1 MNLPTE
7 NIFASGSSSNGFS
20 TPPQI
25 RRSPQLPPLTQGRKF
40 TNLTDDEDDSDDEK
54 DTNPLNSLLIHG
66 IKKIKTFDPD
76 LLEDEDDDDE
86 QLKITIDT
94 SNFGIKKYST
104 ELFPCKITGSKRILP
119 MEHETEL
126 KRVRNDFVVEE
137 IKHEIENKYSEL
149 IYLEAVGMIRMMR
162 KSKHRGVTSSNFQSG
177 SSTTNDISSTD
188 SALSLPVGS
197 NNYWERSTRLKLS
210 YRIRR
215 EDNDIQ
221 FALIIYEHVTKNPTT
236 RRNLMVE
243 FKSTKSRSSE
253 KIKNH
258 LKSDKKMICASKKS
272 LRF

>member
-1 MNLPTE
+1 M
-7 NIFASGSSSNGFS
+7 
-20 TPPQI
+20 
-25 RRSPQLPPLTQGRKF
+25 PPLTQGRKF
-40 TNLTDDEDDSDDEK
+40 INLTDDEDESDVEEDSK
-54 DTNPLNSLLIHG
+54 TLNNLLIHG

-76 LLEDEDDDDE
+76 LLEDDDDDDE

-104 ELFPCKITGSKRILP
+104 ELFPCKITTGSKRILP
-119 MEHETEL
+119 MENETEL
-126 KRVRNDFVVEE
+126 KKVKNDFVVEE

-177 SSTTNDISSTD
+177 SSTTNDIQLSD

-221 FALIIYEHVTKNPTT
+221 FALIIYEHVTKNPAT

-253 KIKNH
+253 KLKNH
-258 LKSDKKMICASKKS
+258 LKSDKKVISSSKKS

>member
-1 MNLPTE
+1 M
-7 NIFASGSSSNGFS
+7 
-20 TPPQI
+20 
-25 RRSPQLPPLTQGRKF
+25 PPLTQGRKF
-40 TNLTDDEDDSDDEK
+40 ANLTDDEDDSDDEK
-54 DTNPLNSLLIHG
+54 DTNQLNSLLIHG
-66 IKKIKTFDPD
+66 IKQIKTFDPD
-76 LLEDEDDDDE
+76 LLEDEEYDDE

-104 ELFPCKITGSKRILP
+104 ELFPCKITTGSKRIHPL
-119 MEHETEL
+119 ENETEL
-126 KRVRNDFVVEE
+126 KRVKNDFVVEE
-137 IKHEIENKYSEL
+137 IKHENKYSEL

-177 SSTTNDISSTD
+177 SSTTNDVTSTD

-221 FALIIYEHVTKNPTT
+221 FALIIYEHVTKNPAT

-258 LKSDKKMICASKKS
+258 LKSDKKMMCASKKS